1 MWDSIAQSGFA
12 NGGVDYTDSLSLLVV
27 GLVSLVWLSAGL
39 VTVLAMHHY
48 WSQPQTQTRWSETTS
63 DMVDHQEAA

>member
-39 VTVLAMHHY
+39 VAVLAVHYY
-48 WSQPQTQTRWSETTS
+48 WSQPQTQMRRSETTS
-63 DMVDHQEAA
+63 DVVDHQEAA